1 MLVIDEFYL
10 FEIGDSKHFPKSK
23 LSSEAI
29 VVSSLE
35 IVFIEITDDSVTY
48 ECAGNNSQG
57 QKQDRI
63 EIKVIGKIKLEPYHM
78 NFNPMI
84 CTITPMNY

>member
-1 MLVIDEFYL
+1 M
-10 FEIGDSKHFPKSK
+10 
-23 LSSEAI
+23 

-57 QKQDRI
+57 HEQDRI
-63 EIKVIGKIKLEPYHM
+63 EIKVIGKIQS
-78 NFNPMI
+78 
-84 CTITPMNY
+84 